1 MNAASNGVREPNER
15 SWAGLR
21 KEDSPDL
28 RRRGLTVALVLL
40 AVVAVAVLL
49 FRGDGGYTV
58 TAEFIN
64 AGQLVKGN
72 EVKAGGVTVGSVK
85 SIDVTED
92 GHAEVKF
99 GISDGDYKPL
109 RRGTQVMIKQGSLSG
124 IANRYIDL
132 KLGPANGEA
141 IDDGGEICPDQ
152 TATAVELDQI
162 FDLFNQQTRTG
173 LQDFF
178 KGSAEMLRG
187 RGKELRAG
195 VHYLNPAF
203 STGARLFHELTR
215 DDALL
220 ERFLV
225 DSGTLVNS
233 LAQRRDDLTGVVRNL
248 DATFGA
254 LGSQQDALAESVERL
269 PPFMR
274 RANTTFVNLRSAL
287 NDVDPF
293 VDAAKPAVRRLGP
306 FLDQA
311 RLFVRDG
318 EPTIRDLSRTITRS
332 GPNNDLIELI
342 RSFPPLAQAAVDSQR
357 VNGAE
362 RRGAFP
368 ETADALNRAAP
379 TIAFGRPYT
388 PDFVGWMD
396 DFSTTGGYDAL
407 GGFSRAWINLSEL
420 LYGPGPKLHQYRRC
434 PGANEQPAGDGSNVV
449 TGDQAAALECDP
461 SQRSVGP

>member
-1 MNAASNGVREPNER
+1 MGRQRGYVQGMSAVG
-15 SWAGLR
+15 AGLR
-21 KEDSPDL
+21 TEDSP
-28 RRRGLTVALVLL
+28 GLAKRVVALALVLL
-40 AVVAVAVLL
+40 AVIAVAVLL

-72 EVKAGGVTVGSVK
+72 EVKTGGVRIGSVK
-85 SIDVTED
+85 SIDVTPD
-92 GHAEVKF
+92 GHARVKF
-99 GISDGDYKPL
+99 SITDGDYEPL
-109 RRGTQVMIKQGSLSG
+109 RHGTEVMVKQASLSG

-132 KLGPANGEA
+132 KLGPASGAE
-141 IDDGGEICPDQ
+141 IPDGGTIGPDE

-162 FDLFNQQTRTG
+162 FNLFDKRTSKG

-178 KGSAEMLRG
+178 KGSGAMLHGKG
-187 RGKELRAG
+187 RQLRRG
-195 VHYLNPAF
+195 VHYLNPAL
-203 STGARLFHELTR
+203 STGARLFKEFTR

-225 DSGTLVNS
+225 DSGTLVNA
-233 LAQRRDDLTGVVRNL
+233 LASRREDLTGVVRNL
-248 DATFGA
+248 NGTFGA
-254 LGSQQDALAESVERL
+254 LGRQQDALAESVERL

-293 VDAAKPAVRRLGP
+293 VDASKPAVRRLGP
-306 FLDQA
+306 FLQQA

-318 EPTIRDLSRTITRS
+318 EPTIRDLSRTIAQS
-332 GPNNDLIELI
+332 GPRNDLIELI
-342 RSFPPLAQAAVDSQR
+342 RSFPPLAHVAMDERR
-357 VNGAE
+357 VNGAT

-368 ETADALNRAAP
+368 ETTEALNKAAP

-407 GGFSRAWINLSEL
+407 GGFSRAWINLSEI
-420 LYGPGPKLHQYRRC
+420 LYGPGPKLRQFRRC
-434 PGANEQPAGDGSNVV
+434 PGANEQPAADGSNVF
-449 TGDQAAALECDP
+449 TGDQAAALDCDP
-461 SQRSVGP
+461 NQRSVGP